1 MIGVT
6 TMKVIYIVNNYIVG
20 AKLNTTPLDKLVK
33 RTKLNGHH
41 TELIYELDNMKEK
54 EFCDKVLN
62 KYGVVIINGNK

>member
-6 TMKVIYIVNNYIVG
+6 IMKVIYIVNNYIVG
-20 AKLNTTPLDKLVK
+20 AKVKTTPVDKLVK
-33 RTKLNGHH
+33 RTKLNAHH
-41 TELIYELDNMKEK
+41 TELVYELDTMKEK

>member
-6 TMKVIYIVNNYIVG
+6 IMKVIYIVNNYIVG

-62 KYGVVIINGNK
+62 KYGVVIINDNK